1 MTDWIA
7 EDRTRVAERRLLD
20 VAAELFARRGVDA
33 VTMADIAAAA
43 GCSRATLYRY
53 FPTRSDVLT
62 GYIRATTERIL
73 VRIVQDTDRV
83 DDPRDR
89 AAAAVTA
96 ALAAIRADPALG
108 PWFATDAGLPARL
121 AVSHPAIADAV
132 RAVMGGD
139 APDAAAT
146 ARWVTRSIIALIV
159 MPEPT
164 PDDER
169 RCVERFVAPAVAAV
183 GAG

>member
-7 EDRTRVAERRLLD
+7 TDRARMAEQRLLA
-20 VAAELFARRGVDA
+20 VAAELITERGVDA
-33 VTMADIAAAA
+33 VTMADVAAAA

-53 FPTRSDVLT
+53 FPTRSDVLAA
-62 GYIRATTERIL
+62 YIRMTTERIL
-73 VRIVQDTDRV
+73 RGIVRDTAGV
-83 DDPRDR
+83 DDPRER
-89 AAAAVTA
+89 TVTAVTA

-132 RAVMGGD
+132 RTVMGADG
-139 APDAAAT
+139 PDAAAT
-146 ARWVTRSIIALIV
+146 ARWLTRSIIALIV

-169 RCVERFVAPAVAAV
+169 RCVERFLAPAAASV
-183 GAG
+183 GGG